1 MKIMA
6 SDFDGTLFFRF
17 IGDGKGFKEED
28 LKAIKKF
35 QEKGHKFGV
44 CTGRPLIG
52 IASQCDGKLDLDF
65 YITTSGAAIL
75 NAQKEAIYEKCI
87 AHETMV
93 KLAKQFS
100 VHSDIWIHA
109 NHILYVT
116 KLTSNAHF
124 KQTLVDKYEDV
135 PAEHI
140 HGVSFKAKDEI
151 TAEQLCAYIDE
162 NYPDCNAYRNDSY
175 IDIVA
180 RGVSKGNTLKIYAE
194 MIGAN
199 KTYGIGDNFNDITL
213 LEGADA
219 SYTFHHSPKEVK
231 EASDYFVN
239 GVAEAIEDILK
250 K

>member
-17 IGDGKGFKEED
+17 IGDGKGFKDED
-28 LKAIKKF
+28 LEAIKKF
-35 QEKGHKFGV
+35 QEAGHRFGV

-75 NAQKEAIYEKCI
+75 NAKKEVVYEKCI
-87 AHETMV
+87 CHETMV
-93 KLAKQFS
+93 KLAKEFE
-100 VHSDIWIHA
+100 VISDIWIHA
-109 NHILYVT
+109 DHILYVT

-124 KQTLVDKYEDV
+124 KQHLVNTYEEI
-135 PAEHI
+135 PPHHI
-140 HGVSFKAKDEI
+140 HGVSFKAKDDA
-151 TAEQLCAYIDE
+151 TAQDLCLYINE
-162 NYPDCNAYRNDSY
+162 KYKDCNAYRNDSY

-180 RGVSKGNTLKIYAE
+180 NKVSKGNTLHVYAQ
-194 MIGAN
+194 MIGAE

-213 LEGADA
+213 LEGADV
-219 SYTFHHSPKEVK
+219 SYTFHNSPKEVK
-231 EASDYFVN
+231 DASDYFVS

-250 K
+250 